1 MGGLSLMDFL
11 NREAARQT
19 MTKEEFGRVM
29 HDPNS
34 TEEDINAALKC
45 LEEADG
51 YENLA
56 D

>member
-1 MGGLSLMDFL
+1 MAMSLLDIL
-11 NREAARQT
+11 LESASRKT
-19 MTKEEFGRVM
+19 LTKSEFGRIM

-34 TEEDINAALKC
+34 TEEDIAEALKC

-51 YENLA
+51 YENLG